1 MVRHRDG
8 RSRLTW
14 LLMLLMG
21 ACLAQ
26 NVSQL
31 INQKLV
37 DYASERYGNGIVDTL
52 NLWGQTVVEQQPRS
66 ELDKLK
72 TLNTF
77 FNKRLRFEDDNKIWK
92 QEDYWATPLEA
103 FAHGAAD
110 CEDYVI
116 AKYFSLIQAGVPE
129 DKLRITYVKALEL
142 NQAHM
147 VLAYYPTARSQPL
160 ILDNLIDRIEPANK
174 RRDLSPV
181 YSFNASGLWLERMRG
196 NSIKVGNP
204 NRLNRW
210 TDLLIRMKSQ
220 GLEAWFKPP
229 QLGN

>member
-1 MVRHRDG
+1 MT
-8 RSRLTW
+8 SLTCIA
-14 LLMLLMG
+14 MLLVG
-21 ACLAQ
+21 VCLAQ
-26 NVSQL
+26 SVSQL
-31 INQKLV
+31 IDKKLIE
-37 DYASERYGNGIVDTL
+37 YASDRYGNSVVKKLHT
-52 NLWGQTVVEQQPRS
+52 WGETVVAQQPNSEQQ
-66 ELDKLK
+66 KLQV
-72 TLNTF
+72 LNVF
-77 FNKRLRFEDDNKIWK
+77 FNEQLRFRDDIDIWK

-103 FAHGAAD
+103 FAQGAAD

-116 AKYFSLIQAGVPE
+116 AKYFSLVQAGIAE
-129 DKLRITYVKALEL
+129 EKLRIMYVKALEL

-147 VLAYYPTARSQPL
+147 VLAYYATPRSQPL
-160 ILDNLIDRIEPANK
+160 ILDNLIDQIKPAGK

-210 TDLLIRMKSQ
+210 TDLLVRMKSQ

>member
-1 MVRHRDG
+1 MAVRRDG
-8 RSRLTW
+8 TGRLTW
-14 LLMLLMG
+14 LVMLLVG
-21 ACLAQ
+21 VCVAQ
-26 NVSQL
+26 DVSQL
-31 INQKLV
+31 INQKLI
-37 DYASERYGNGIVDTL
+37 DYASERYGNGIVSTL
-52 NLWGQTVVEQQPRS
+52 NQWGQAVVEQKSRS
-66 ELDKLK
+66 DMDKLK
-72 TLNTF
+72 SLNRF
-77 FNKRLRFEDDNKIWK
+77 FNQRLRFEDDHKIWK

-103 FAHGAAD
+103 FAQGSAD

-116 AKYFSLIQAGVPE
+116 AKYFSLIQAGIDE

-147 VLAYYPTARSQPL
+147 VLAYYPTARSEPL

-174 RRDLSPV
+174 RHDLSPV

-210 TDLLIRMKSQ
+210 TDLLVRMKSQ

-229 QLGN
+229 QSAN